1 MKNWLRFLLLI
12 VLAAG
17 FTQCS
22 SDHAANETSKTERGI
37 PVKIARITPGPFS
50 DYLNITG
57 TVKAR
62 NEVNIV
68 AEEAGILKKVLI
80 DKGRFAHK
88 GDTLAVLDNPILA
101 AGYRES
107 QAALRQAELDF
118 KSKKVLYGKKAIS
131 ENAYLTSRY
140 ALERARA
147 SYDLMRA
154 RYRKLFLKAPFDG
167 YVNDRMVDLGN
178 YVLPPRAVFNFLDN
192 AVVKIRAGIAERFL
206 GDIKLGT
213 PVEITFDAYP
223 GLKIKSKI
231 SFVSRKIDDASRT
244 FQVEIEAANP
254 DGKLAPD
261 MVANLKILR
270 QQYQN
275 RIVLPLDALIESEKG
290 RYVFVE
296 NNGIAHKKQ
305 VDVVAVYGDSVLV
318 DGLSSQQ
325 NLIVLGEHALSDGDT
340 VMIVKN

>member
-1 MKNWLRFLLLI
+1 MKNWMRFWLFLI
-12 VLAAG
+12 LAAG
-17 FTQCS
+17 LTQCS
-22 SDHAANETSKTERGI
+22 ADHAANETSKTERGT
-37 PVKIARITPGPFS
+37 PVKIARITPRPFS

-57 TVKAR
+57 IVKAR
-62 NEVNIV
+62 SEVNIV

-88 GDTLAVLDNPILA
+88 GDTLAVLDNAVLA
-101 AGYRES
+101 AGYREA

-118 KSKKVLYGKKAIS
+118 KSKKVLYAKKAIS
-131 ENAYLTSRY
+131 ENDYLSSRY

-147 SYDLMRA
+147 SYDLMHS
-154 RYRKLFLKAPFDG
+154 RYQKLFLKAPFDG

-178 YVLPPRAVFNFLDN
+178 YVLPTQAVFNFLDN
-192 AVVKIRAGIAERFL
+192 AVVKIRAGVAERFL

-223 GLKIKSKI
+223 ELKIESKV
-231 SFVSRKIDDASRT
+231 SFISRKIENASRT
-244 FQVEIEAANP
+244 FQVEIETPNP

-270 QQYQN
+270 RQYQH

-296 NNGIAHKKQ
+296 NNGIAHKKM
-305 VDVVAVYGDSVLV
+305 VHVVAVYQDSVLV
-318 DGLSSQQ
+318 DGLASEQ